1 MLKLRASLRARRNGE
16 LYSGVHSASDFP
28 HVSLEPSDNG
38 PYRNHNITNT
48 LLYSLSRRF
57 LVFRGILR
65 FGNRVCR
72 FTQLTTPLKKKK
84 K

>member
-16 LYSGVHSASDFP
+16 LYYSAVNSASDFP

-57 LVFRGILR
+57 WFLGDFRFDLVTGS
-65 FGNRVCR
+65 VDSHS
-72 FTQLTTPLKKKK
+72 
-84 K
+84 

>member
-38 PYRNHNITNT
+38 PYRNHYQHTVS
-48 LLYSLSRRF
+48 YPLSRRF
-57 LVFRGILR
+57 LVFRGILD
-65 FGNRVCR
+65 
-72 FTQLTTPLKKKK
+72 LIW
-84 K
+84 